1 MCCASW
7 KTCAAE
13 TRHVEIAL
21 IHALTR
27 GRLPDVLAALHQ
39 RHPGIT
45 LGLRVLDS
53 EEIRAA
59 VAEGQ
64 VDFGLCFEPQ
74 SIRDITVHAF
84 AEMPLGFVRCPI
96 TRSPSARPS
105 ALHPAAAGRSSCPPR
120 RWRWHSRCAC
130 CKAPRRCRW
139 NAWPRPTMCS

>member
-7 KTCAAE
+7 KTTRAE

-59 VAEGQ
+59 VAEGR

-84 AEMPLGFVRCPI
+84 AKCRWASFAA
-96 TRSPSARPS
+96 RSPDRPAPAS
-105 ALHPAAAGRSSCPPR
+105 ALHPAAAGR
-120 RWRWHSRCAC
+120 
-130 CKAPRRCRW
+130 
-139 NAWPRPTMCS
+139 